1 MSVAEIISELPKL
14 TVEERTAIMRRLKE
28 LEEQD
33 SLLFLNDAAES
44 MFREMDKREAD
55 DDGRKAR

>member
-14 TVEERTAIMRRLKE
+14 TMEERSAIMRRLKE